1 MTNSSFD
8 IIIVGGGTA
17 GVSAAIAASKE
28 GLSVALIEKQI
39 SLGGLAVHAEVGTI
53 CGIYKNATDEQ
64 FEYNI
69 SAFSESFS
77 KQLEQGSKS
86 SPLRDNTGLK
96 FLPYQPRVLAEL
108 CESLLKEHEVTV
120 FLNTELSEVKTVE
133 NQISQVGS
141 KKEGIS
147 FDINCKALVD
157 ATGISLVSKLLKLEL
172 IHTVMNQSAS
182 QIFTMSK
189 IDFSSEANLSL
200 ILMMAVRKAA
210 LSGELQENQNRLYLV
225 PGSLKADEVSLKITV
240 PKEVGDDRE
249 ELRSIAL
256 GAVHEIV
263 AFLTS
268 HVNGFTNAKL
278 KSIAPHV
285 GVRIDDRPIGQSI
298 LRSEAVL
305 NCEKPSDSIARGNW
319 PMEIWSQNRRVELRR
334 LKADDYYGISAQC
347 LISSEISNLFFAGR
361 GISATDEAIAS
372 ARVIGTCLQT
382 GYASGKLAAGSV
394 NAKKSQETILEI
406 QKEQF

>member
-1 MTNSSFD
+1 MTSSSFD

-53 CGIYKNATDEQ
+53 CGIYRNVSDDN

-69 SAFSESFS
+69 NAFSESFTN
-77 KQLEQGSKS
+77 QLAIGSKTK
-86 SPLRDNTGLK
+86 PLRDNSGLK
-96 FLPYQPRVLAEL
+96 FLPYQPSVLAKL
-108 CESLLKEHEVTV
+108 CNSLLKENKVTV
-120 FLNTELSEVKTVE
+120 FLGAELTGVNTVD
-133 NQISQVGS
+133 NQINLVHCE
-141 KKEGIS
+141 KEGIP
-147 FDINCKALVD
+147 FEINCKAVVD
-157 ATGISLVSKLLKLEL
+157 ATGISLVSKLLNLEL

-189 IDFSSEANLSL
+189 IEFESEANLSL
-200 ILMMAVRKAA
+200 VLMTAVRKAV
-210 LSGELQENQNRLYLV
+210 LNGQLQENQNRLYLV
-225 PGSLKADEVSLKITV
+225 PGSLKDDEVSLKITV
-240 PKEVGDDRE
+240 PKEVGEDRE

-256 GAVHEIV
+256 DAVHEIV
-263 AFLTS
+263 GYLTTS
-268 HVNGFTNAKL
+268 VNGFAKAKL

-298 LRSEAVL
+298 LNGENVL
-305 NCEKPSDSIARGNW
+305 NCDKPNDSIARGNW
-319 PMEIWSQNRRVELRR
+319 PMEIWSQNRRVELRP
-334 LKADDYYGISAQC
+334 LKDNDYYGISAKC
-347 LISSEISNLFFAGR
+347 LISNEISNLFFAGR

-394 NAKKSQETILEI
+394 NAKKSQETVEEI